1 MSAKCKVAECNW
13 ETDEP
18 SRHIS
23 GCLATWHVYEEHP
36 DAWKSLF
43 GDRPPIDPDVR
54 IPEQRLL
61 AEVTEILNAP

>member
-1 MSAKCKVAECNW
+1 MSARCRVLGCGW
-13 ETDEP
+13 RSDEP
-18 SRHIS
+18 KEYIS

-36 DAWKSLF
+36 DIWKGVF

-61 AEVTEILNAP
+61 LEVVNSLN